1 MRIRLDIAYDGTH
14 FRGWARQPGLRTVQG
29 TLEQALARIVAG
41 TPQLT
46 VAGRTDAGVHASGQV
61 AHLDLDE
68 AQQARLAASRRSES
82 DPVAA
87 LSSSPPLAELTA
99 PAASGAAATPAEWGS
114 TVGKSGLTWDL
125 FFSNTNHDWSD
136 EVDMGGLV
144 RFLRGRYP
152 DKTAANVSA
161 DTRLPAD
168 TVKKWLALVAAPN
181 GRAMLVLACVY
192 GPEVLVAL
200 LRRPPGWLLQ
210 SARMAEQVRL
220 EAELAALTAKL
231 ARGAP

>member
-1 MRIRLDIAYDGTH
+1 MRERLSWLAAATLPVLGDAVEG
-14 FRGWARQPGLRTVQG
+14 ARSQI
-29 TLEQALARIVAG
+29 E
-41 TPQLT
+41 
-46 VAGRTDAGVHASGQV
+46 AGVQAVSDLGASLSSQAGD
-61 AHLDLDE
+61 AWERIE
-68 AQQARLAASRRSES
+68 APAFDMSWLSSLSSVSWPFGS

-99 PAASGAAATPAEWGS
+99 PAAFGAAATPAEWGS

-125 FFSNTNHDWSD
+125 FFSNTDHDWSD

-144 RFLRGRYP
+144 RFLRARYP
-152 DKTAANVSA
+152 DKTAANVAA

-200 LRRPPGWLLQ
+200 LRRPPGWLVH
-210 SARMAEQVRL
+210 SARAAEQSRL

-231 ARGAP
+231 SRGAP

>member
-1 MRIRLDIAYDGTH
+1 MHEPLTWLADA
-14 FRGWARQPGLRTVQG
+14 
-29 TLEQALARIVAG
+29 TLPVLGDAVEGAKARIEAGLQAVSDLGSSVAS
-41 TPQLT
+41 Q
-46 VAGRTDAGVHASGQV
+46 AADAWERIEPSSF
-61 AHLDLDE
+61 DLSW
-68 AQQARLAASRRSES
+68 LSSLSSLSWPFGS

-87 LSSSPPLAELTA
+87 LSSCPPLAE
-99 PAASGAAATPAEWGS
+99 PAASAMSVAAAPSAEWGS

-125 FFSNTNHDWSD
+125 FFSNTGHDWSG
-136 EVDMGGLV
+136 EIDMSGLV

-168 TVKKWLALVAAPN
+168 TVKKWLGLVAAPN

-192 GPEVLVAL
+192 GPEVLVAV
-200 LRRPPGWLLQ
+200 LRRPPGWLVQ

-220 EAELAALTAKL
+220 EAELAELTAKL
-231 ARGAP
+231 ARVRP